1 MEKKDKQKIC
11 VVFLAVL
18 LIAVGLDLT
27 QEKLGA
33 DGVLLR
39 NETGADEKE
48 IPLILDMEGVDS
60 SYEYLLELK
69 PVQVTKEQAEAY
81 FAGAVLE
88 IDKDF
93 LDRKEKIPQ
102 KESYQGGLV
111 EAEWAFD
118 PWGVINAD
126 GSITWEEVPK
136 EGLLVMAT
144 ATLTCGRYEQLY
156 QFPLE
161 LTPKELSE
169 AEQVLAALDTWA
181 EEENAKEGESRV
193 ELPKELAG
201 VNLNWSQ
208 KTESL
213 SLKILLL
220 EGVAVFLIWF
230 LQKKNRQQEQKKL
243 EESMERDYPDIVEQL
258 ALLLGAGMT
267 LRQAFGK
274 MAARYL
280 DKRKKGMI
288 SEKAVYERLVR
299 MHRRLS
305 EGENERVAYRQF
317 AEETRLMC
325 YHRLIRILL
334 GNLEKGSQGI
344 CEFLEQESRQA
355 YEQRI
360 TQAKKLGE
368 EASTRMLLPLMLMM
382 LIVMAVVTVPAI
394 ISFSM

>member
-11 VVFLAVL
+11 VVFLVVL

-27 QEKLGA
+27 QEKVGT
-33 DGVLLR
+33 DGIILR
-39 NETGADEKE
+39 NEVGGDEKE
-48 IPLILDMEGVDS
+48 IALMLDIDGEDKD
-60 SYEYLLELK
+60 YEYLLELE
-69 PVQVTKEQAEAY
+69 PVQVTREQADTY

-93 LDRKEKIPQ
+93 LDWKEKVPQ
-102 KESYQGGLV
+102 KDSYQGGLV
-111 EAEWAFD
+111 EAEWSFD

-126 GSITWEEVPK
+126 GSITWEEVPG
-136 EGLLVMAT
+136 EGLLVTAT
-144 ATLTCGRYEQLY
+144 ATLTCGKYEQLY
-156 QFPLE
+156 QFPFELE
-161 LTPKELSE
+161 PKVLTAK
-169 AEQVLAALDTWA
+169 EQVLVALDTWA
-181 EEENAKEGESRV
+181 EEENAKEGEKTV
-193 ELPKELAG
+193 QLPQELAG
-201 VNLNWSQ
+201 VRLSWSQ
-208 KTESL
+208 KKESL
-213 SLKILLL
+213 SLKIVLL

-243 EESMERDYPDIVEQL
+243 EQSMERDYPDIVEQL

-267 LRQAFGK
+267 LRQAFQK
-274 MAARYL
+274 IVARYL
-280 DKRKKGMI
+280 DKRQKGQIPKKPI
-288 SEKAVYERLVR
+288 YERLVR
-299 MHRRLS
+299 MNRRLS

-317 AEETRLMC
+317 ADETQLMC

>member
-1 MEKKDKQKIC
+1 M
-11 VVFLAVL
+11 
-18 LIAVGLDLT
+18 
-27 QEKLGA
+27 
-33 DGVLLR
+33 
-39 NETGADEKE
+39 
-48 IPLILDMEGVDS
+48 
-60 SYEYLLELK
+60 
-69 PVQVTKEQAEAY
+69 
-81 FAGAVLE
+81 
-88 IDKDF
+88 
-93 LDRKEKIPQ
+93 
-102 KESYQGGLV
+102 
-111 EAEWAFD
+111 
-118 PWGVINAD
+118 
-126 GSITWEEVPK
+126 
-136 EGLLVMAT
+136 
-144 ATLTCGRYEQLY
+144 
-156 QFPLE
+156 
-161 LTPKELSE
+161 
-169 AEQVLAALDTWA
+169 
-181 EEENAKEGESRV
+181 

-280 DKRKKGMI
+280 DKRKKGLI